1 MDFKEALLIINE
13 VLPETSGRKYD
24 GILVKR
30 LEASNTLDEGRTT
43 NQTHIAITGEQM
55 NIFPYLMADGY
66 FNCEYDQRDEQLKKY
81 FITQIPL
88 KLYKSN
94 VDILAGDVSAPAE
107 LFFADD
113 KMIQAKA
120 SIVRSRR
127 KSQTDQV
134 QLSLTTID
142 DPAFVAFR
150 RLIHAGDY
158 MIILKH
164 REKLDYDCY
173 GVRKTTEYKDK
184 LESLNVTIQHP
195 I

>member
-1 MDFKEALLIINE
+1 MDFKEALVIVNE
-13 VLPETSGRKYD
+13 VLPETLGRRYD

-66 FNCEYDQRDEQLKKY
+66 FNCEYDERDEQLKKY

-88 KLYKSN
+88 RLYKSN
-94 VDILAGDVSAPAE
+94 VDFLVGNEPVPAE
-107 LFFADD
+107 LYFSDD

-127 KSQTDQV
+127 KSQTD
-134 QLSLTTID
+134 
-142 DPAFVAFR
+142 
-150 RLIHAGDY
+150 
-158 MIILKH
+158 
-164 REKLDYDCY
+164 
-173 GVRKTTEYKDK
+173 
-184 LESLNVTIQHP
+184 
-195 I
+195 